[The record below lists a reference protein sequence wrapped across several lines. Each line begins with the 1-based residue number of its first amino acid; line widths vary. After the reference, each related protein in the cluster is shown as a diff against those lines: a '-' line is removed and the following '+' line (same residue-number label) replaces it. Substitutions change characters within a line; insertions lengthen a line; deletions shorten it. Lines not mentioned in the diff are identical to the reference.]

1 MGWARA
7 ADQTELGPRREP
19 GDTPRRYRQLGTET
33 FVHAPQESLQSQV
46 TMQDLRKPM
55 PFPAQPPSQTSV
67 DFVPKPM
74 QHAPAVTPGKTRP
87 SSLSAATPRNLI

>member
-19 GDTPRRYRQLGTET
+19 GDTPCRYRQLGTET
-33 FVHAPQESLQSQV
+33 LMLHAPQESLQSQV
-46 TMQDLRKPM
+46 TMQDLRNPM
-55 PFPAQPPSQTSV
+55 PFPPQPHDSV